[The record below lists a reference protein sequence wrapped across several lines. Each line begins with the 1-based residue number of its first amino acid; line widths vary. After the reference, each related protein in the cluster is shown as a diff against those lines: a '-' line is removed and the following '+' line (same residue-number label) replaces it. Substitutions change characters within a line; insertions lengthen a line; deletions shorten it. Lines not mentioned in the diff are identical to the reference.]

1 MRYTQTLKEIRD
13 SHYDYQRKDN
23 MEKFGIDVDDFKS
36 NPYTFFKWRYYIETS
51 SLLLY
56 FLIRSNIK
64 PNQIS
69 LFYGFLGILTLVLL
83 ALPQDNYLLI
93 YIGLSIAF
101 TKSTFDFCDGYIA
114 RLKNQKSLTGFILD
128 EYGAHLNAI
137 CFQSGIAFYLANS
150 NQGNIFYYMAFL
162 IPFFYATKL
171 KTYAYSC
178 LANEIIENKDKLDM
192 KNYSNIDSE
201 ISQENHS
208 LKTDQLKYKKIYT
221 FFNSILDDRARS
233 VDTIILFFLI
243 EITLEIYLVK
253 FILLFLVI
261 KHLVNFI
268 INLFIVSDKNWLNK
282 KIRKI
287 DK

>member
-1 MRYTQTLKEIRD
+1 
-13 SHYDYQRKDN
+13 
-23 MEKFGIDVDDFKS
+23 
-36 NPYTFFKWRYYIETS
+36 
-51 SLLLY
+51 
-56 FLIRSNIK
+56 
-64 PNQIS
+64 
-69 LFYGFLGILTLVLL
+69 
-83 ALPQDNYLLI
+83 
-93 YIGLSIAF
+93 
-101 TKSTFDFCDGYIA
+101 
-114 RLKNQKSLTGFILD
+114 
-128 EYGAHLNAI
+128 
-137 CFQSGIAFYLANS
+137 
-150 NQGNIFYYMAFL
+150 
-162 IPFFYATKL
+162 
-171 KTYAYSC
+171 
-178 LANEIIENKDKLDM
+178 M